1 MSTPNITLPQIECPD
16 VLLPTPANL
25 RNLFGG
31 LATHAYRY
39 EIESLK
45 TELERIRSL
54 LDIYEPK
61 WQRLEIPELEWELI
75 ITRLSSEY
83 PMYVQQKILSL
94 INEVFSID
102 FNVTILGISFDILDF
117 LANPNSIL
125 DGISLEE
132 IDSIYDLIPDE
143 YKIWDRFDAADLKK
157 ETIRNYIRSEVAKKM
172 NLLLTG
178 GFSGLIGAFDEIWD
192 ALGLPSFPGL
202 QNIDLEALI
211 RDKTIEELKAVQIFG
226 FSLLDLLGGDFD
238 DNVEI
243 PEFQKERLLKRAREF
258 AEEWQTYLIKEWI
271 NTVAKFFKAIGL
283 GAVVDLLVFDFCD
296 FLTLIG
302 FPKTINLPDSIQT
315 VVSETVNPFSNESF
329 TLNTDDV
336 DRFNLEEGQTIISGN
351 FSGKTVFRSSNV
363 KQAFTDYV
371 IHPLLGNI
379 ILNNPAVENEQ
390 LIIV

>member
-61 WQRLEIPELEWELI
+61 WEKLEIPELEWELI

-178 GFSGLIGAFDEIWD
+178 GFSGLIDAFEEIWD
-192 ALGLPSFPGL
+192 SLGLPSFPGL
-202 QNIDLEALI
+202 QEIDLEALI
-211 RDKTIEELKAVQIFG
+211 RDKTIEELEQVQIFG
-226 FSLLDLLGGDFD
+226 FSLLDLLGGKFD
-238 DNVEI
+238 DNVQI

-258 AEEWQTYLIKEWI
+258 TEEWQTYLIKLWI
-271 NTVAKFFKAIGL
+271 KKVEDFFNAIGL
-283 GAVVDLLVFDFCD
+283 GAVINWITFSFCD
-296 FLTLIG
+296 YLKLIG
-302 FPKTINLPDSIQT
+302 FPSTIDLPPSVQTMINNTQSTLPNT
-315 VVSETVNPFSNESF
+315 VV
-329 TLNTDDV
+329 
-336 DRFNLEEGQTIISGN
+336 EEGAS
-351 FSGKTVFRSSNV
+351 
-363 KQAFTDYV
+363 
-371 IHPLLGNI
+371 
-379 ILNNPAVENEQ
+379 
-390 LIIV
+390 